1 MPKKPHVKTLREA
14 ISKKLGIKIARI
26 YEKAAVL
33 AIMAQAKTEDG
44 ICLLTAQ
51 SGVNLN
57 KYRPQ
62 EKVNQTRQLLFQLNE
77 QTKPSQLIKSSVK
90 KSMHKIVAVNIGK
103 AFKLKDPLITGKVIS
118 EAKEMAEEVYPLLYV
133 FENSV
138 REMIIRV
145 IRFHRKF
152 KRKLKKGNQKRT
164 KIPGMAKGALIP
176 FITLTWNT
184 LGVLCKITG
193 QTLKKFCQP
202 SNG

>member
-145 IRFHRKF
+145 MQKAHGATWWELKVSQEIQEEVK
-152 KRKLKKGNQKRT
+152 KRKSKEDKNPWHGKR
-164 KIPGMAKGALIP
+164 GRSFHL
-176 FITLTWNT
+176 LH
-184 LGVLCKITG
+184 
-193 QTLKKFCQP
+193 
-202 SNG
+202 